1 MEKTR
6 EVATLKVL
14 GFSSGR
20 IRRILHRQNNWITVI
35 GIVFG
40 LFMGYQLLDGIMQT
54 MTEDQD
60 MPTVI
65 YSLSYLYS
73 IIGTWIVSTGVN
85 TVLSRKVKTI
95 CMVDALKGVEQ
106 DICHSGVR
114 EKFWNNFTKGVYLY
128 YNRRYLNIT
137 RGNFVQLSELR
148 VIGRMEE

>member
-1 MEKTR
+1 
-6 EVATLKVL
+6 
-14 GFSSGR
+14 
-20 IRRILHRQNNWITVI
+20 
-35 GIVFG
+35 
-40 LFMGYQLLDGIMQT
+40 MGYQLLDGIMQT

-106 DICHSGVR
+106 DICHSGVW